1 MALFDLSRIEAYLA
15 PQSWVRV
22 VSQVGQVSLGG
33 YRYGLGVAWAG
44 QTVTIQFEPSAHEF
58 VFTQV
63 RPQKNRRSPQ
73 LELAPIRL
81 AAQGLSIEELTGLP
95 LALAELPTRQLMLP
109 LLMCDPAAI
118 EQGV

>member
-1 MALFDLSRIEAYLA
+1 M
-15 PQSWVRV
+15 
-22 VSQVGQVSLGG
+22 
-33 YRYGLGVAWAG
+33 GLGVAWAE

-63 RPQKNRRSPQ
+63 SPQKNRRLPQ

-81 AAQGLSIEELTGLP
+81 AAQGLSIEQLTGLP
-95 LALAELPTRQLMLP
+95 LALTELPTRQLMLP
-109 LLMCDPAAI
+109 LLIYDPTAI